1 MKVYLMKTKLC
12 ILNRMA
18 VNSNFTWISTNIN
31 KEFYQNKDVLQ
42 YEPYQR
48 FHGKVDCWISNL
60 T

>member
-31 KEFYQNKDVLQ
+31 KEFYQNKYVLQ

-48 FHGKVDCWISNL
+48 FQGKVDCGISNL